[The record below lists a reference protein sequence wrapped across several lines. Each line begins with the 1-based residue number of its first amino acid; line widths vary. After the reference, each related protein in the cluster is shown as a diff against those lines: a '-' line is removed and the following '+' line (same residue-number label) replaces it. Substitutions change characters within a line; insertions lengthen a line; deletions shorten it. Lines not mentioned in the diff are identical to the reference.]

1 MPPGR
6 PNGLLGS
13 AAAASQRLSGAG
25 LLGSLRRRGG
35 GIPPRCCALS
45 ARSGRI
51 APERTDGKRWASGG
65 VGEVTYI
72 MGLFPAGCA
81 GFCTA
86 VTLLGS
92 VTCADGIKRSVLL
105 KSTSNPESLFL
116 LNCFFFPLG
125 FIDELELSHCIN
137 NRTGHGLKGEK
148 YSGTAWAGSQKWSW
162 VGASLSA
169 NKNCVSPVWKLYLI
183 PG

>member
-1 MPPGR
+1 M
-6 PNGLLGS
+6 
-13 AAAASQRLSGAG
+13 
-25 LLGSLRRRGG
+25 
-35 GIPPRCCALS
+35 
-45 ARSGRI
+45 
-51 APERTDGKRWASGG
+51 
-65 VGEVTYI
+65 TYI

-116 LNCFFFPLG
+116 LNWFFFSPLG

-137 NRTGHGLKGEK
+137 NRAGHGLKGEK
-148 YSGTAWAGSQKWSW
+148 YSGTA
-162 VGASLSA
+162 
-169 NKNCVSPVWKLYLI
+169 
-183 PG
+183 